1 MKNQMKIVICGS
13 PHSGKTVFSTSLYKA
28 CPESYTYMIRGC
40 PDGEGVFSNNP
51 DQNYL
56 IKEVRRKG
64 NLTPEFAEDIKDQ
77 IEKETAPIVLIDVG
91 GKISPENETIFS
103 ACNYA
108 IILDSKDDKMDEW
121 REFCKDKGVIILAEI
136 KSILDKNKNESEI
149 YGESPIK
156 ANMFNLERGTEKR
169 NDILIKKLVSS
180 ISEPLIEKGMEE
192 RGRKLLS
199 SDNVL
204 NMRNVAKTFN
214 MINNAGNIDWKKD
227 CANELY
233 YYVKGFCD
241 DRKVLKLFESR
252 ANWVTGLACEAAEN
266 AGVEDIS
273 LYDARQNRYIK
284 TKSLEIDSKL
294 KGDSIE
300 GIERYEI
307 IKDKMY
313 LYQTQSKDEIIL
325 HFELNPDRKMEE
337 EDLEYIKLP
346 PIDDSKKLYISGRLP
361 LWIFAS
367 VSRSYQN
374 SEKSTLQP
382 GVGYIQFSS
391 SRSRK
396 LGDTI
401 KQLDNIDIEKFFNI
415 VKCDVDSKKQVGE
428 QKKEVKEDR

>member
-1 MKNQMKIVICGS
+1 M
-13 PHSGKTVFSTSLYKA
+13 
-28 CPESYTYMIRGC
+28 
-40 PDGEGVFSNNP
+40 
-51 DQNYL
+51 
-56 IKEVRRKG
+56 
-64 NLTPEFAEDIKDQ
+64 
-77 IEKETAPIVLIDVG
+77 
-91 GKISPENETIFS
+91 
-103 ACNYA
+103 
-108 IILDSKDDKMDEW
+108 
-121 REFCKDKGVIILAEI
+121 
-136 KSILDKNKNESEI
+136 
-149 YGESPIK
+149 
-156 ANMFNLERGTEKR
+156 
-169 NDILIKKLVSS
+169 
-180 ISEPLIEKGMEE
+180 
-192 RGRKLLS
+192 
-199 SDNVL
+199 
-204 NMRNVAKTFN
+204 
-214 MINNAGNIDWKKD
+214 
-227 CANELY
+227 
-233 YYVKGFCD
+233 
-241 DRKVLKLFESR
+241 
-252 ANWVTGLACEAAEN
+252 
-266 AGVEDIS
+266 
-273 LYDARQNRYIK
+273 
-284 TKSLEIDSKL
+284 

-361 LWIFAS
+361 LWILAS